1 VEPELE
7 EEEADEPN
15 DTLPGETV
23 AGLTTDVDDEF
34 ESD

>member
-1 VEPELE
+1 VEPEPLE
-7 EEEADEPN
+7 EEEADE
-15 DTLPGETV
+15 PGETV